1 MEEKQKERQMTGFD
15 FRKEAE
21 GLLDFIDKSPT
32 VFHTVANAAAMLDAA
47 GFCRLAE
54 SGHWELSAGKKYY
67 VTRNGSSLIAFT
79 IPGGEI
85 GPFRLFCSHND
96 SPTFKVKV
104 NAELEGGKAYT
115 KLNVEQYGG
124 ALRAPWFDRPLSVA
138 GRVLVQ
144 NGTAIETKLIC
155 IDRDLLMIPS
165 VAIHMNRD
173 ANEGASYN
181 VQNDMCPVFGD
192 ADAKGGWKK
201 LIAQEAGVD
210 EEQVLDMDLFLYNR
224 QHGTF
229 VGLNEEYLAAPR
241 LDDLQCMYGSLRG
254 FLKAD
259 AKSGIP
265 VYCAFDNE
273 ETGSVSR
280 QGAASTF
287 LHDVLVRI
295 CAASGGVQEDYLRA
309 VAGSFMIS
317 GDNAHAVHP
326 SHPEKADPVNRPQM
340 NQGVVVKFN
349 ANQKYTSDAR
359 SGAVLRML
367 CARAGVPC
375 QNYTNRSDMA
385 GGSTLGNISNTQVSL
400 QAVDIGMPQLAM
412 HSSCEMAGAKDTA
425 YLAALAKEFFEAK
438 LVVTDEEI
446 RIS

>member
-1 MEEKQKERQMTGFD
+1 MEEKQKEQMTGFE

-21 GLLDFIDKSPT
+21 GLLEFIAKSPT
-32 VFHTVANAAAMLDAA
+32 AFHTVANAAAMLEAA
-47 GFCRLAE
+47 GYCRLAE
-54 SGHWELSAGKKYY
+54 SGRWALAAGNQYY
-67 VTRNGSSLIAFT
+67 VTRNGSSLIAFS
-79 IPGGEI
+79 IPRAEI

-104 NAELEGGKAYT
+104 NAEMEAGKCYT

-124 ALRAPWFDRPLSVA
+124 ALRAPWFDRPLSLA

-144 NGTAIETKLIC
+144 NGSAIETRLVC
-155 IDRDLLMIPS
+155 VDRDLLMIPS

-192 ADAKGGWKK
+192 ADAKDGLKK
-201 LIAQEAGVD
+201 LIAQEAGAE

-254 FLKAD
+254 FLEAD

-295 CAASGGVQEDYLRA
+295 CAAVVGTQEDYLRA
-309 VAGSFMIS
+309 VAGSFLIS
-317 GDNAHAVHP
+317 GDNAHALHP
-326 SHPEKADPVNRPQM
+326 NHPEKADPVNRPQM
-340 NQGVVVKFN
+340 NQGVVVKYN

-359 SGAVLRML
+359 SSAVLRML

-375 QNYTNRSDMA
+375 QSYTNRSDMA

-412 HSSCEMAGAKDTA
+412 HSSYEMAGTRDTA
-425 YLAALAKEFFEAK
+425 YLAALAKEFFEAE
-438 LVVTDEEI
+438 LIVTDEEI

>member
-1 MEEKQKERQMTGFD
+1 
-15 FRKEAE
+15 
-21 GLLDFIDKSPT
+21 
-32 VFHTVANAAAMLDAA
+32 
-47 GFCRLAE
+47 
-54 SGHWELSAGKKYY
+54 
-67 VTRNGSSLIAFT
+67 
-79 IPGGEI
+79 
-85 GPFRLFCSHND
+85 
-96 SPTFKVKV
+96 
-104 NAELEGGKAYT
+104 
-115 KLNVEQYGG
+115 
-124 ALRAPWFDRPLSVA
+124 
-138 GRVLVQ
+138 
-144 NGTAIETKLIC
+144 
-155 IDRDLLMIPS
+155 
-165 VAIHMNRD
+165 
-173 ANEGASYN
+173 
-181 VQNDMCPVFGD
+181 
-192 ADAKGGWKK
+192 
-201 LIAQEAGVD
+201 
-210 EEQVLDMDLFLYNR
+210 
-224 QHGTF
+224 
-229 VGLNEEYLAAPR
+229 
-241 LDDLQCMYGSLRG
+241 MYGSLRG
-254 FLKAD
+254 FLEAD